1 MAAQGEVQQRPDDE
15 DMEEE
20 EAGLAAEMERMI
32 ALQEENELDDN
43 VPADGNENNDAPMLQ
58 RDDDIGIV
66 QARPLII
73 PTARSYIKLY
83 YTPLSFAMAALH
95 VLYILRTRKQVYLA
109 LLYLTSSKISYIA
122 LGNAVLA
129 FFLFAFNFVIQKFL
143 NGLRFIESETIADK
157 TRWNVTETC
166 LALTMFRQEL
176 NIGMVGLF
184 FVCILSKSLH
194 LAVDLRGSHLRMTEE
209 VFYYL
214 SDENQHGRDNIH
226 IWWIWKGIGI
236 FIPKWIKTY
245 IYAAYIKT
253 PRIRSSHLKFCCL
266 VSLLHLSDLGALT
279 YCATQLLESGPSAH
293 ILFGFEAAILLA
305 SIISIQALYGIH
317 IFDGVVT
324 LMQRIALDNLDDDC
338 DGNPTPH
345 NTDEGTIG
353 EEDQQS
359 PQQNQ
364 QTNDSIIFSKFK
376 AAIQRI
382 AFFWRDHRA
391 TATFAVELM
400 AVAATFLFSLIL
412 FVVVFTIYGLPINIV
427 RDLYMAYSKLRSR
440 LSAFASYRRL
450 TSNMNTRFKSITT
463 EEELEQTGRTCII
476 CRDLMDIHGVNGDC
490 KILPICGHGFHKH
503 CLREWLIQQQTCP
516 TCRGDIQKNE
526 DRARAEEKRQAR
538 QEEENNDRA
547 SRAVPPEEVIRD
559 THIAQASITESATN
573 VDSEDV
579 VFPCLYKVASL
590 SGAPVVSFYNPDDT
604 AAVSSSRTHQKVLR
618 VIKTGKLVAC
628 TERKWHSWDRTEEN
642 EFNLSSAGAGM
653 YLKIPDGWVQEHDVS
668 KFLMLNSGARA
679 S

>member
-1 MAAQGEVQQRPDDE
+1 MAAEGEVQQRRDE
-15 DMEEE
+15 EDREEE
-20 EAGLAAEMERMI
+20 DAGIAEMERMM

-43 VPADGNENNDAPMLQ
+43 VPAGDNENNDAPMLQ
-58 RDDDIGIV
+58 RDDDIGIA

-83 YTPLSFAMAALH
+83 YTPLSFAIAVLH
-95 VLYILRTRKQVYLA
+95 ILYILRTRKQVYLA

-129 FFLFAFNFVIQKFL
+129 FFLFVFSFMIQKFL

-176 NIGMVGLF
+176 NIGMVGMFL
-184 FVCILSKSLH
+184 VCILSKSLH

-214 SDENQHGRDNIH
+214 TDENINYVNEPKQ
-226 IWWIWKGIGI
+226 IWWVWRGIGI
-236 FIPKWIKTY
+236 FLPKWIKTY
-245 IYAAYIKT
+245 IYAAYINT

-266 VSLLHLSDLGALT
+266 VSLLHISDLGALT
-279 YCATQLLESGPSAH
+279 YCATQLLDAGPSAH

-324 LMQRIALDNLDDDC
+324 LMQRIALDKLDDDC
-338 DGNPTPH
+338 ENDSPIQ
-345 NTDEGTIG
+345 NTDEGTPV
-353 EEDQQS
+353 EADQQS

-364 QTNDSIIFSKFK
+364 QTEDSIIFLKFK
-376 AAIQRI
+376 AAVQRI

-391 TATFAVELM
+391 TATFAIELM

-450 TSNMNTRFKSITT
+450 TSNMNTRFKSIAT
-463 EEELEQTGRTCII
+463 EEQLDQAGRTCII

-538 QEEENNDRA
+538 QEEENNERA
-547 SRAVPPEEVIRD
+547 SRAVPPEGVIRD
-559 THIAQASITESATN
+559 PDIAQANIAESAKGADT
-573 VDSEDV
+573 EDV
-579 VFPCLYKVASL
+579 VFPCLYKVSSL
-590 SGAPVVSFYNPDDT
+590 QGAPVVSFYIPDGT
-604 AAVSSSRTHQKVLR
+604 AAVSSQSTHQKVLR

-628 TERKWHSWDRTEEN
+628 TERKRQSWVQTQEN
-642 EFNLSSAGAGM
+642 ESNLPSFGAGM
-653 YLKIPDGWVQEHDVS
+653 YLKIPDGWVQENDVR
-668 KFLMLNSGARA
+668 KFLILNSGPGA
-679 S
+679 